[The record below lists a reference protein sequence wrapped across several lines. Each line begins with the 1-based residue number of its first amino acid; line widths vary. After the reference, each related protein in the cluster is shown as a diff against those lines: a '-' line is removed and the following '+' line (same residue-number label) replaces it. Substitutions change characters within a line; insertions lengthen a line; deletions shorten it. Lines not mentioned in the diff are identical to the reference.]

1 MVPLIERFE
10 RQIVVAGGRLVGFE
24 VGKEELR
31 VFASQVHN
39 PEDVFEFLMTWDD
52 EGVDLGEGLDGE
64 EEEVEDSGGVE
75 VVISDDEDEDDEDE
89 DDMGDFIVEV

>member
-1 MVPLIERFE
+1 
-10 RQIVVAGGRLVGFE
+10 
-24 VGKEELR
+24 
-31 VFASQVHN
+31 VHN
-39 PEDVFEFLMTWDD
+39 PEDVLEFLMTWDD